1 MNQASRNVSAI
12 VLAGGSSRRLDGVDK
27 PMLTVAGRSLLSRTF
42 DSLHASGVTSI
53 VVVGPERELV
63 VPDGVV
69 CVQES
74 PQGAGPAAA
83 TLCGVEALT
92 CDADALVIVI
102 AADLPL
108 VGQTLTPLILSADDA
123 VARGHD
129 GAMLRAEGHDQY
141 LAHCARYGALVSASQ
156 GDAMVNAPM
165 KQLIDR
171 LDLER
176 VDVEAHT
183 VLDTD
188 TWQAVAEAR
197 RALGGH
203 MSDISEWAQ
212 QASEIA
218 GVDGLPLDIDAILEL
233 ARDAAHGIERP
244 AAPVSA
250 FILGYAAATAGLDAA
265 GVAALASELGRAALA
280 QNGDAE

>member
-1 MNQASRNVSAI
+1 VSQPARAVSAV
-12 VLAGGSSRRLDGVDK
+12 VLAGGSSRRLDGTDK
-27 PMLTVAGRSLLSRTF
+27 PMLTVAGKSLLQRTF
-42 DSLHASGVTSI
+42 DSLHSAGVTSI
-53 VVVGPERELV
+53 AVVGPERELTL
-63 VPDGVV
+63 PDGVV

-74 PQGAGPAAA
+74 PLGAGPAAS
-83 TLCGVEALT
+83 TLCGVAALT
-92 CDADALVIVI
+92 CDGDDLVIVL

-108 VGQTLTPLILSADDA
+108 VGETLIPLMTGAHEAI
-123 VARGHD
+123 ARGHD
-129 GAMLRAEGHDQY
+129 GAMLRADGHDQY
-141 LAHCARYGALVSASQ
+141 LAHCARYSSLVRASQ

-165 KQLIDR
+165 KQLIER
-171 LDLER
+171 LDLVR
-176 VDVEAHT
+176 VDVEADQ

-197 RALGGH
+197 RALGGQ
-203 MSDISEWAQ
+203 MTGISEWAQ
-212 QASEIA
+212 QASVIA

-244 AAPVSA
+244 AAPVST